1 MCGLHI
7 GRSDWFYGGRGGKS
21 LTRCS
26 PPESLCSK
34 HVDVPGAH
42 VLGEK
47 GNAPAAEPHRDGDV
61 GSAATGDSLVAQGG
75 TGWHGVAQGGRDRR
89 LRVPWLLQEQ
99 PRWLGSNAAE
109 GLWPCSVCSF
119 FPVPMCP
126 HVIPFFL
133 CESGI

>member
-26 PPESLCSK
+26 PPGSLCSK
-34 HVDVPGAH
+34 HMDVPGAH

-61 GSAATGDSLVAQGG
+61 GSAAIGGSLVARGG
-75 TGWHGVAQGGRDRR
+75 TGWHGVAGTGGCGCRGCSRSSPGGSAQTQQKGCG
-89 LRVPWLLQEQ
+89 RVLCARSFL
-99 PRWLGSNAAE
+99 S
-109 GLWPCSVCSF
+109 PCAPMLSPSSF
-119 FPVPMCP
+119 VK
-126 HVIPFFL
+126 V
-133 CESGI
+133 EYE